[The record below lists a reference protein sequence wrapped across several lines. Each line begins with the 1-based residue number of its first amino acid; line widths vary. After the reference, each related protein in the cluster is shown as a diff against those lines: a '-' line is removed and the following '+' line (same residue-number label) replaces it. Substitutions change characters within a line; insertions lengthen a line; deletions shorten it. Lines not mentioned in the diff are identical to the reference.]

1 MACIK
6 SVFFLAPS
14 PPTGATG
21 GLFFAISASRQ
32 AQDYETHGG

>member
-6 SVFFLAPS
+6 SVFLAPS

-21 GLFFAISASRQ
+21 GLFLAISASCQ